1 MTGFTQTELEK
12 WLTPRPVRFFEQIG
26 STNDAALE
34 WLREGAPVGAVVVTN
49 DQTGGRGRKGRS
61 WYTPP
66 GSALILSV
74 VLRPEL
80 SRVPQVTMLGAVA
93 IYDLL
98 THLGV
103 ADVGIKWPNDVQIN
117 GLKVS
122 GVLPEAIWEGS
133 SLLGIALGMG
143 INVSIDFSGTELAQT
158 AISIEPALNR
168 QIDRAGALVYLLAR
182 IDYWY
187 ARLGSGDVFDAWR
200 ERLTTL
206 GKAVVLENGAVRGVA
221 ERVDAAGALVVRD
234 ADGELHRVIAG
245 DIALGT

>member
-1 MTGFTQTELEK
+1 MMTQPELEK
-12 WLTPRPVRFFEQIG
+12 RLSPRPVRFFEQVG
-26 STNDAALE
+26 STNDAALD
-34 WLREGAPVGAVVVTN
+34 WLRQGAPTGAVVITN
-49 DQTGGRGRKGRS
+49 DQVGGRGRKGRV

-74 VLRPEL
+74 ILHPQL
-80 SRVPQVTMLGAVA
+80 ARVPQVTMLGAVA

-98 THLGV
+98 IYLGA
-103 ADVGIKWPNDVQIN
+103 ADVGIKWPNDVQLN

-122 GVLPEAIWEGS
+122 GVLPEAIWQGS
-133 SLLGIALGMG
+133 DLLGVALGMG
-143 INVSIDFSGTELAQT
+143 INISIDFSDTELANT

-168 QIDRAGALVYLLAR
+168 KVDREEALLYLLAR

-187 ARLGSGDVFDAWR
+187 ARLGSGEVFHAWR

-206 GKAVVLENGAVRGVA
+206 GNAVTLEDGEVRGLA
-221 ERVDAAGALVVRD
+221 EDVDAAGALLVRD
-234 ADGELHRVIAG
+234 ANGQLHRVIAG